1 MATAD
6 PEISYEKILKLFEE
20 TSRQFKE
27 TGRRFKETDR
37 KIEDT
42 IKTVKET
49 SRELKEIGKRVDG
62 LTSKWGRFVEGLLVP
77 AVERL
82 FKERGITV
90 EKVSQR
96 LKIHKNGETIEID
109 IMVINREYVVL
120 IEAKSTLSVENV
132 NEHLDKLARFKSFFP
147 EYSDRKVIG
156 AVAGIVIDEGADRYA
171 YKNGLFVIGQ
181 SGETVKILN
190 DKKFIPRSW

>member
-1 MATAD
+1 MATV
-6 PEISYEKILKLFEE
+6 ESELTYEKILKLFEE
-20 TSRQFKE
+20 TN
-27 TGRRFKETDR
+27 RRFEETSRRFEETDR
-37 KIEDT
+37 Q
-42 IKTVKET
+42 VKET
-49 SRELKEIGKRVDG
+49 SREVKEICKRVDG
-62 LTSKWGRFVEGLLVP
+62 LSSKWGRFVEGLLVP

-96 LKIHKNGETIEID
+96 IKIHKNGDTMEID

-120 IEAKSTLSVENV
+120 IEAKSTLSVENI
-132 NEHLDKLARFKSFFP
+132 NEHLENLARFKSFFP
-147 EYSDRKVIG
+147 EYADRKVIG

-171 YKNGLFVIGQ
+171 YKSGLFVIGQ

>member
-1 MATAD
+1 MATV
-6 PEISYEKILKLFEE
+6 ESELTYEKILKLFEE
-20 TSRQFKE
+20 TN
-27 TGRRFKETDR
+27 RRFEETSRRFEETDR
-37 KIEDT
+37 Q
-42 IKTVKET
+42 VKET
-49 SRELKEIGKRVDG
+49 SREVKEICKRVDG
-62 LTSKWGRFVEGLLVP
+62 LSSKWGRFVEGLLVP

-96 LKIHKNGETIEID
+96 IKIHKNGDAMEID

-132 NEHLDKLARFKSFFP
+132 NEHLEKLARFKSFFP
-147 EYSDRKVIG
+147 EYADRKVIG

-171 YKNGLFVIGQ
+171 YKSGLFVIGQ

>member
-1 MATAD
+1 MAIQESELTF
-6 PEISYEKILKLFEE
+6 EKVWKLFEE
-20 TSRQFKE
+20 TD
-27 TGRRFKETDR
+27 RRFKETDR
-37 KIEDT
+37 QF
-42 IKTVKET
+42 KET
-49 SRELKEIGKRVDG
+49 SRELKEMGKRVDG

-96 LKIHKNGETIEID
+96 LKIHKNGDTMEID
-109 IMVINREYVVL
+109 ILVINREFAVL
-120 IEAKSTLSVENV
+120 VEAKSTLSVENV

-147 EYSDRKVIG
+147 EYADRKVVG
-156 AVAGIVIDEGADRYA
+156 AVAGIVIDEGVDRYA
-171 YKNGLFVIGQ
+171 YKSGLFVIGQ

>member
-1 MATAD
+1 MATV
-6 PEISYEKILKLFEE
+6 ESELTYEKILKLFEE
-20 TSRQFKE
+20 TN
-27 TGRRFKETDR
+27 RRFEETSRRFEETDR
-37 KIEDT
+37 Q
-42 IKTVKET
+42 VKET
-49 SRELKEIGKRVDG
+49 SREVKEICKRVDG
-62 LTSKWGRFVEGLLVP
+62 LSSKWGRFVEGLLVP

-96 LKIHKNGETIEID
+96 IKIHKNGDTMEID

-132 NEHLDKLARFKSFFP
+132 NEHLEKLARFKSFFP
-147 EYSDRKVIG
+147 EYADRKVIG

-171 YKNGLFVIGQ
+171 YKSGLFVIGQ

>member
-1 MATAD
+1 MPTVD
-6 PEISYEKILKLFEE
+6 SELSYEKILKLFEKTSRQFEE
-20 TSRQFKE
+20 TSRQFEE
-27 TGRRFKETDR
+27 TNRRFE
-37 KIEDT
+37 
-42 IKTVKET
+42 ET
-49 SRELKEIGKRVDG
+49 SRELKEMGKRVDG
-62 LTSKWGRFVEGLLVP
+62 LSSKWGRFVEGLLVP

-82 FKERGITV
+82 FKERGIAV

-96 LKIHKNGETIEID
+96 IKIHKNGDTMEID

-132 NEHLDKLARFKSFFP
+132 NEHLEKLARFKSFFP
-147 EYSDRKVIG
+147 EYADRKVLG

-171 YKNGLFVIGQ
+171 YKSGLFVIGQ

-190 DKKFIPRSW
+190 DEKFTPRSW